1 MTSKL
6 DRISELTSLVVG
18 DVMIDAYLWGN
29 VERQSPEAPVPV
41 VLKTGKDSRIGGAGN
56 VARNVIAMGAKVHL
70 ASVIGNDISGKYL
83 HQLLEEKGIGTSSVI
98 SENERTTT
106 VKTRIIKGTEH
117 MLRVDEETTS
127 PISEE
132 SLEELKSSI
141 TRLLD
146 SQKIDVVI
154 IEDYNKGVMRSDLI
168 DFILDIASSKGIV
181 VSVDPKLQN
190 FKAYK
195 GVDLFKPNLKE
206 LREGLNLEINPES
219 SEELKQAVETLHSEI
234 APKISLTT
242 LGGHGMWLH
251 SETNPHHHE
260 VGISRDVVDVSGA
273 GDTVIAVASLM
284 LASGA
289 SHEEIVK
296 AANIAGGQVCEKSGV
311 VMVNVDE
318 LAAEFES

>member
-1 MTSKL
+1 
-6 DRISELTSLVVG
+6 
-18 DVMIDAYLWGN
+18 
-29 VERQSPEAPVPV
+29 
-41 VLKTGKDSRIGGAGN
+41 
-56 VARNVIAMGAKVHL
+56 
-70 ASVIGNDISGKYL
+70 
-83 HQLLEEKGIGTSSVI
+83 
-98 SENERTTT
+98 
-106 VKTRIIKGTEH
+106 
-117 MLRVDEETTS
+117 
-127 PISEE
+127 
-132 SLEELKSSI
+132 
-141 TRLLD
+141 
-146 SQKIDVVI
+146 
-154 IEDYNKGVMRSDLI
+154 MRSDLI

-273 GDTVIAVASLM
+273 GDTFLATLAYFNYKGLDIPNACRMAAKASTK
-284 LASGA
+284 
-289 SHEEIVK
+289 V
-296 AANIAGGQVCEKSGV
+296 VEKVGV
-311 VMVNVDE
+311 QTIKKK
-318 LAAEFES
+318 